1 MHMSRRD
8 VCQAVES
15 LFKPGTKVSL
25 KKSPPG
31 RGAVGRKIRPVPKS
45 RRVMW
50 FKLIFELPDRHV
62 CMAVVLFTKKDVK

>member
-1 MHMSRRD
+1 M
-8 VCQAVES
+8 CQAVES
-15 LFKPGTKVSL
+15 LLEPDTQSIN
-25 KKSPPG
+25 KSPPG

-62 CMAVVLFTKKDVK
+62 CMTVVFI

>member
-15 LFKPGTKVSL
+15 LLEPDTRSI
-25 KKSPPG
+25 KKSPSG